1 MTAKSNTLKLN
12 NIFFDAINRN
22 ILPDRILTEIP
33 HFDYL
38 DISVIFYH
46 DVNKKH
52 LITNDDLKMLHLS
65 KNQLFK
71 IAKTNM
77 QIKYPVNISTKEA
90 KDGTLLFY
98 EMSNSLNNP
107 LSCIFY
113 DNSKKSMKNMGKI
126 TYFSD
131 FSRSKITFFTEQI
144 YENKDELNQILKVM
158 YYAGR
163 ITGEYTN
170 TPSVIYKY
178 DSDRNKLTYIEAEYD
193 VLDEEKDFLEY

>member
-1 MTAKSNTLKLN
+1 MATKSNTLKLN

-22 ILPDRILTEIP
+22 ILPDRILTKIP

-46 DVNKKH
+46 DVKKKH
-52 LITNDDLKMLHLS
+52 LITNNDLKMLHLS

-90 KDGTLLFY
+90 KDGTVLFY

-113 DNSKKSMKNMGKI
+113 DNSKKSMKDMGKI